1 MSVAAGPRLV
11 LPGSWLR
18 VDLTSEAAT
27 RASIRRLI
35 EAGVG
40 RTDSL
45 AALRHQLRSELQS
58 GADIARQGAAVEFY
72 VAQSIAPGVPLAAT
86 LSVHL
91 PEIDEAKLNSL
102 GLGELVDVFDEIGS
116 LEGIDSRTLTDEREI
131 RVVRQVSHSVAR
143 RSNESV
149 AVPVVKFDYW
159 MATSNPARI
168 ALLAFSTTFVDFE
181 LQLTGLFDA
190 IVSAARWPAVA
201 A

>member
-1 MSVAAGPRLV
+1 MSVSGGPRIV

-18 VDLTSEAAT
+18 VDLTSEATT

-40 RTDSL
+40 RADSL
-45 AALRHQLRSELQS
+45 AALRSQLRSELQT
-58 GADIARQGAAVEFY
+58 GADIARQGSAVEFF
-72 VAQSIAPGVPLAAT
+72 VAQSIAPGIPLAAT

-91 PEIDEAKLNSL
+91 PDIDEARLRSL
-102 GLGELVDVFDEIGS
+102 GLGELVEVIDDIGVVDRS
-116 LEGIDSRTLTDEREI
+116 DSRTVAAEREI

-143 RSNESV
+143 RSSESV

-159 MATSNPARI
+159 MATSDPARL

-181 LQLTGLFDA
+181 SQL
-190 IVSAARWPAVA
+190 
-201 A
+201 